1 MRTGEA
7 ETISAKSILLID
19 DEVYVREMIELC
31 LQDVAGWNVIIAD
44 SLLEGLQKA
53 GLNHP
58 DAIVMDVSMYSI
70 DSFKFLSKLKNH
82 PETQAIPVVLLSAKL
97 RWLDTQFLQQY
108 QITGVIPKP
117 FNPLKLHIQIAK
129 ILAWDS

>member
-1 MRTGEA
+1 MLTDEVV
-7 ETISAKSILLID
+7 TLSTKTILLID

-44 SLLEGLQKA
+44 SLLEGLHKA
-53 GLNHP
+53 GLKHP
-58 DAIVMDVSMYSI
+58 DAIVIDLSMYSI

-82 PETQAIPVVLLSAKL
+82 PETQAIPIVLLSVGVQ
-97 RWLDTQFLQQY
+97 WLDTKFLQQY

-129 ILAWDS
+129 ILGWDS